1 MANEFE
7 SERKVDVVFVVD
19 ASRANAPV
27 LDYQVRAAASLML
40 NALNDGTS
48 FGLLLAEETP
58 LWVRV
63 DYGKRHFFKC
73 VDFLSTAKP
82 GSNDIIL
89 YQVEHLARVAFPL
102 RAQIVYFSP
111 Y

>member
-19 ASRANAPV
+19 ASRANAPPV

-63 DYGKRHFFKC
+63 IMERGI
-73 VDFLSTAKP
+73 S
-82 GSNDIIL
+82 SNVL
-89 YQVEHLARVAFPL
+89 TF
-102 RAQIVYFSP
+102 
-111 Y
+111 